1 MSTPLFFTMI
11 TLYKDKIVLENHPN
25 FNVQD
30 TLECGQF
37 FRYQKVGDNTYN
49 VFSLDKF
56 AKVTT
61 QGNVVEIL
69 TDDVQYFYNFFAL
82 DCDYLPAINRLKAY
96 SPFLS
101 EAVEY
106 GKGIR
111 ILRQDFVE
119 TIFCFIISANNNIK
133 RIQGIIEKLCA
144 KYGAKT
150 TNGYAFPTI
159 DALATATEEQLKS
172 IGAGY
177 RASYIVNTAKALQQ
191 MDLSQFFNLPSTDAR
206 KKLISLY
213 GVGPKVADCIL
224 LFGLNKGD
232 VFPVDTW
239 IKKVYHTY
247 FEKGHAD
254 SKIAD
259 YLVSMFG
266 DDAGLCQQYL
276 FYFQRKYGQIHGNS
290 LQ

>member
-1 MSTPLFFTMI
+1 MI
-11 TLYKDKIVLENHPN
+11 EIYKDKIVLANHPN
-25 FNVQD
+25 FCVAD

-37 FRYQKVGDNTYN
+37 FRYSKVDDATYR
-49 VFSLDKF
+49 VYSLDKF
-56 AKVTT
+56 ALVVTK
-61 QGNVVEIL
+61 GDVVEIQ

-82 DCDYLPAINRLKAY
+82 DVDYTPAIGRLNDY
-96 SPFLS
+96 SQFLS
-101 EAVEY
+101 DAIEY

-111 ILRQDFVE
+111 ILRQDLVE

-133 RIQGIIEKLCA
+133 RIQGIVERLCA

-150 TNGYAFPTI
+150 DNGYAFPTLE
-159 DALATATEEQLKS
+159 ALANATEADLKA

-177 RASYIVNTAKALQQ
+177 RASYIVNTAKALVA
-191 MDLSQFFNLPSTDAR
+191 MDLSTLANMSTNKAR
-206 KKLISLY
+206 QALLALS

-247 FEKGHAD
+247 FEKGHSD
-254 SKIAD
+254 NQIAD
-259 YLVSMFG
+259 YLVSLFG
-266 DDAGLCQQYL
+266 DDSGLCQQYL
-276 FYFQRKYGQIHGNS
+276 FYFQRKYGQTSGNS